1 MSYTP
6 WEPSGAPPRSNRG
19 LAALA
24 AGIVLVLVAAVLVTL
39 IGLNYLGRVSGEPS
53 TTPTSAAAASP
64 TTSAAPTAVA
74 LAPSPTTTAGSH
86 PGGLNGPLQATATAA
101 AAEVSPTATA
111 DGPALSLAEQALQTL
126 DRTEVPSRDLYSL
139 TRRLRLKTDE
149 DIPTTTGRP
158 PGNYEVGHIENFYL
172 NDIIGKRY
180 YSVTAEVAVVTD
192 HAYWYVQ
199 DGQSVDLPALQ
210 EVARNFDR
218 NIYPTN
224 RRLFGEEWMPG
235 VDNDPRIT
243 VLLASIPGAGGYF
256 SSADEYTRAINPFS
270 NEREIIYVNIGNGY
284 ENFGSTLAHE
294 FQHMIHWY
302 ESPDHDVW
310 LNEGASE
317 LAQWANGYGVG
328 GVDFDYLRNPDTQL
342 TMWQA
347 NPDAS
352 RANYG
357 ASFLFFDFLRA
368 NYGGD
373 DTIRSIVDAEG
384 KGPYAITRGLRGA
397 GRSESFEDVFR
408 RWALANLLDEQP
420 GAGAQGIAY
429 PDREVNVSPADTLSA
444 YPVERTG
451 TVNQHGVDY
460 IELLPGEGALEVE
473 FKGQETTSVIAA
485 QPLSGRSVYWSN
497 RGDLADSSMTRT
509 FDLGGLSS
517 ATLEFGLWLDTEA
530 DLDYGYAMASTDD
543 GKTWDTLKGTNS
555 TDDNP
560 NGTNFGNGYSGR
572 SLGREGAGADGW
584 LRERVDLSPYAG
596 GEVQVR
602 FEYITDDGYNA
613 GGIAVDDIAIPELG
627 IMDDAESDTGW
638 QSAGFA
644 RVANEL
650 PQRYFLA
657 AVTQAEDDTF
667 EVQPV
672 EVAPDGTA
680 AFRIEGGYKSAVLVV
695 AGMTPHSIHPAGY
708 SLSVRPAK

>member
-6 WEPSGAPPRSNRG
+6 WEPSGDPPPRSKRG
-19 LAALA
+19 LAAIA
-24 AGIVLVLVAAVLVTL
+24 AGIGLVLVAAVLVTL
-39 IGLNYLGRVSGEPS
+39 VGLSYLGRVSDERS
-53 TTPTSAAAASP
+53 ATPTALAAATP
-64 TTSAAPTAVA
+64 TAAAAPTAIA
-74 LAPSPTTTAGSH
+74 LAPSPTTTTDSG
-86 PGGLNGPLQATATAA
+86 PGGVNGPLQATATAA
-101 AAEVSPTATA
+101 AEVSPTATA
-111 DGPALSLAEQALQTL
+111 GGPTLSLAEQALQTL
-126 DRTEVPSRDLYSL
+126 DRAEVPSRDLYSL

-149 DIPTTTGRP
+149 VIPTTTGRP
-158 PGNYEVGHIENFYL
+158 PGNYEVGHRESFYL

-180 YSVTAEVAVVTD
+180 YTITAEVAVVTD

-199 DGQSVDLPALQ
+199 DGQPVDLPALQ
-210 EVARNFDR
+210 EVARYFDR
-218 NIYPTN
+218 SIYPTN
-224 RRLFGEEWMPG
+224 RNLFGNEWTPG

-243 VLLASIPGAGGYF
+243 VLFASIPGAGGYF

-270 NEREIIYVNIGNGY
+270 NEREIIYANIDGGY
-284 ENFGSTLAHE
+284 AGVGSTLAHE
-294 FQHMIHWY
+294 FQHMIHWH

-310 LNEGASE
+310 LNEGASM
-317 LAQWANGYGVG
+317 LAQTANGYEVG

-342 TMWQA
+342 TAWQA

-357 ASFLFFDFLRA
+357 ASFLLFDFLRS

-373 DTIRSIVDAEG
+373 DTLRSIVDAEG
-384 KGPYAITRGLRGA
+384 KGREAVTRGLRAA
-397 GRSESFEDVFR
+397 GRTESFEDVFS

-420 GAGAQGIAY
+420 GAAEKGLSY
-429 PDREVNVSPADTLSA
+429 PDREVSVSPSDTLAS
-444 YPVERTG
+444 YPAERTG
-451 TVNQHGVDY
+451 TVAQHGVDY

-473 FKGQETTSVIAA
+473 FRGQDTTRVIAA

-497 RGDLADSSMTRT
+497 RGDLSDSSMTRT
-509 FDLGGLSS
+509 FDLSGLST
-517 ATLEFGLWLDTEA
+517 AALEFGLWLDTEA
-530 DLDYGYAMASTDD
+530 DLDYGYVMASTD
-543 GKTWDTLKGTNS
+543 GGVTWDTLKGTHS

-560 NGTNFGNGYSGR
+560 NGTNFGNGYSGS
-572 SLGREGAGADGW
+572 SLGREGADNNGW

-596 GEVQVR
+596 GEMQLR

-627 IMDDAESDTGW
+627 FMDDAESDAGW

-667 EVQPV
+667 GVQPV

-680 AFRIEGGYKSAVLVV
+680 AFRVEGDYKSAVLVV
-695 AGMTPHSIHPAGY
+695 AGMTP
-708 SLSVRPAK
+708 